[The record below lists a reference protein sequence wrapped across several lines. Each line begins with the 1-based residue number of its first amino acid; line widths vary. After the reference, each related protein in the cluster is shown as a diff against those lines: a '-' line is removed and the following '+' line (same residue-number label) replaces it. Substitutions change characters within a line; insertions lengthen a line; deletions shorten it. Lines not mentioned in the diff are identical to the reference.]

1 LLIIGKFFSE
11 DSVMDKESYD
21 YAMDDITRPL
31 LASGQAERVSR
42 VTPFIGKTYAG
53 GASVKVSYSANP
65 SIPDVLNVLAEAQY
79 LDDGFIAL
87 DMDGLEWV
95 SIKHPVLV
103 VPVVQNSLLVGSYR
117 FLDKETVQT
126 LAKSR
131 NLKGMRAKFA
141 KLP

>member
-1 LLIIGKFFSE
+1 
-11 DSVMDKESYD
+11 MDKESYD
-21 YAMDDITRPL
+21 YAMDDIVRPL
-31 LASGQAERVSR
+31 LSAGYTARVSR

-53 GASVKVSYSANP
+53 GASVKVTSSTNP
-65 SIPDVLNVLAEAQY
+65 SVPDVLNALAEAQY

-87 DMDGLEWV
+87 DIDGLEGV
-95 SIKHPVLV
+95 SAKQPVLV

-117 FLDKETVQT
+117 FLDKDSVRE

-131 NLKGMRAKFA
+131 NLKSMRAKFA

>member
-1 LLIIGKFFSE
+1 MLIIGKFFSE

-31 LASGQAERVSR
+31 LASGQADRVSR
-42 VTPFIGKTYAG
+42 VTPFLGKTYAG
-53 GASVKVSYSANP
+53 GASVRVSYSANP
-65 SIPDVLNVLAEAQY
+65 SVPDVLNVLAEAQY

-87 DMDGLEWV
+87 DIDGLEGA
-95 SIKHPVLV
+95 SGKQPVLV

-117 FLDKETVQT
+117 FLDKESVQA

-131 NLKGMRAKFA
+131 NLKSMRAKFA

>member
-1 LLIIGKFFSE
+1 
-11 DSVMDKESYD
+11 MDKDSYD

-53 GASVKVSYSANP
+53 GASIKALFSNNP

-87 DMDGLEWV
+87 DIDGLEGA
-95 SIKHPVLV
+95 SGKQPVLV

-117 FLDKETVQT
+117 FLDKESVQA

-131 NLKGMRAKFA
+131 NLKSMRTKFA

>member
-31 LASGQAERVSR
+31 LAAGQAERVSR

-65 SIPDVLNVLAEAQY
+65 SVPDVLNVLAEAQY

-87 DMDGLEWV
+87 DMDGLGEV
-95 SIKHPVLV
+95 SEKQPVLV
-103 VPVVQNSLLVGSYR
+103 IPVAQKTLVVDSCR
-117 FLDKETVQT
+117 FVDKDSVRE

-131 NLKGMRAKFA
+131 NLKSMRTKFA

>member
-1 LLIIGKFFSE
+1 
-11 DSVMDKESYD
+11 MDKESYD

-31 LASGQAERVSR
+31 LASGKAERVSR

-103 VPVVQNSLLVGSYR
+103 VPVVQKTLLVDWYR

>member
-1 LLIIGKFFSE
+1 MLIIGKFFSE

-21 YAMDDITRPL
+21 YAMDDIARPL
-31 LASGQAERVSR
+31 LAAGQVERVSR
-42 VTPFIGKTYAG
+42 VTPFLGKTYAG

-87 DMDGLEWV
+87 DMDGLERV

-103 VPVVQNSLLVGSYR
+103 VPVVQKTLLAGSYR
-117 FLDKETVQT
+117 FLDKESVQT

-131 NLKGMRAKFA
+131 NLKSMRSKFA

>member
-1 LLIIGKFFSE
+1 
-11 DSVMDKESYD
+11 MDKESYD
-21 YAMDDITRPL
+21 YAMDDIARPL

-53 GASVKVSYSANP
+53 GASIKVLSSNNP
-65 SIPDVLNVLAEAQY
+65 SIPDVLEVLSKAQF

-87 DMDGLEWV
+87 DIDGLEGV
-95 SIKHPVLV
+95 SEKQLVLV
-103 VPVVQNSLLVGSYR
+103 IPVAQKTLVVDSCRFVDKDSVQA
-117 FLDKETVQT
+117 

-131 NLKGMRAKFA
+131 NLKSMRSKFA

>member
-1 LLIIGKFFSE
+1 MLIIGKFFSE

-21 YAMDDITRPL
+21 YAMDDIARPL

-53 GASVKVSYSANP
+53 GASVRVSYSANP

-87 DMDGLEWV
+87 DIDGLEGA
-95 SIKHPVLV
+95 SGKQPVLV

-117 FLDKETVQT
+117 FLDKESVQA

-131 NLKGMRAKFA
+131 NLKSMRAKFA

>member
-1 LLIIGKFFSE
+1 
-11 DSVMDKESYD
+11 MDKESYD
-21 YAMDDITRPL
+21 YAMDDIARPL

-53 GASVKVSYSANP
+53 GASVRVSYSANP

-87 DMDGLEWV
+87 DIDGLEGA
-95 SIKHPVLV
+95 SGKQPVLV
-103 VPVVQNSLLVGSYR
+103 VPVVQRTLLAGSYR
-117 FLDKETVQT
+117 FLDKESVQT

-131 NLKGMRAKFA
+131 NLKSMRTKFA

>member
-1 LLIIGKFFSE
+1 
-11 DSVMDKESYD
+11 MDKESYD

-31 LASGQAERVSR
+31 LASGQADRVSR

-53 GASVKVSYSANP
+53 GASIKALFSNNP
-65 SIPDVLNVLAEAQY
+65 SIPDVLEVLSKAHF

-87 DMDGLEWV
+87 DMDGLGEV
-95 SIKHPVLV
+95 SAKYPVLV
-103 VPVVQNSLLVGSYR
+103 VPVAQKTLVVDSCR
-117 FLDKETVQT
+117 FVDKDSVRE

-131 NLKGMRAKFA
+131 NLKSMRTKFA

>member
-1 LLIIGKFFSE
+1 
-11 DSVMDKESYD
+11 MDKESYD
-21 YAMDDITRPL
+21 YVMDDIARPL
-31 LASGQAERVSR
+31 LASGQAGRVSR

-65 SIPDVLNVLAEAQY
+65 SVPDVLNVLAEAQY

-87 DMDGLEWV
+87 DIDGLEGA
-95 SIKHPVLV
+95 SGKQPVLV
-103 VPVVQNSLLVGSYR
+103 VPVVHQTLVVGSYR
-117 FLDKETVQT
+117 FLDKESVRE

-131 NLKGMRAKFA
+131 NLKSMRSKFA

>member
-1 LLIIGKFFSE
+1 MLIIGKFFSE

-21 YAMDDITRPL
+21 YAMDDIVRPL
-31 LASGQAERVSR
+31 LASGHASRVSR
-42 VTPFIGKTYAG
+42 VTPFIGKTYSG

-65 SIPDVLNVLAEAQY
+65 SIPDVLNVLAEA
-79 LDDGFIAL
+79 LDI
-87 DMDGLEWV
+87 DGLEGA
-95 SIKHPVLV
+95 SGKQPVLV

-117 FLDKETVQT
+117 FLDKESVQA

-131 NLKGMRAKFA
+131 NLKSMRAKFA

>member
-1 LLIIGKFFSE
+1 MLIIGKFFSE

-31 LASGQAERVSR
+31 LAAGQAERVSR

-53 GASVKVSYSANP
+53 GASIKALFSNNP
-65 SIPDVLNVLAEAQY
+65 SIPDVLEVLSKAQF

-87 DMDGLEWV
+87 DMDGLGEV
-95 SIKHPVLV
+95 SAKYPVLV
-103 VPVVQNSLLVGSYR
+103 VPVVQRTLLAGSYR
-117 FLDKETVQT
+117 FLDKDSVRE

-131 NLKGMRAKFA
+131 NLKSMRTKFS

>member
-1 LLIIGKFFSE
+1 MLIIGKFFSE

-21 YAMDDITRPL
+21 YAMDDIARPL
-31 LASGQAERVSR
+31 LASGQVER
-42 VTPFIGKTYAG
+42 
-53 GASVKVSYSANP
+53 VSYSANP

-87 DMDGLEWV
+87 DMDGLGEV
-95 SIKHPVLV
+95 SAKYPVLV
-103 VPVVQNSLLVGSYR
+103 VPVVQRTLLAGSYR
-117 FLDKETVQT
+117 FLDKESVQT

-131 NLKGMRAKFA
+131 NLKSMRSKFA

>member
-1 LLIIGKFFSE
+1 
-11 DSVMDKESYD
+11 MDKESYD

-53 GASVKVSYSANP
+53 GASVKVLYSANP
-65 SIPDVLNVLAEAQY
+65 SVPDVLNALAEAQY

-103 VPVVQNSLLVGSYR
+103 VPVVKNSLLVGSYR
-117 FLDKETVQT
+117 FLDKESVRE

-131 NLKGMRAKFA
+131 NLKSMRAKFA

>member
-1 LLIIGKFFSE
+1 
-11 DSVMDKESYD
+11 MDKESYD
-21 YAMDDITRPL
+21 YAMDDLTRPL

-53 GASVKVSYSANP
+53 GASVKVTYSTNP

-87 DMDGLEWV
+87 DIDGLEGV
-95 SIKHPVLV
+95 SAKQPVLV
-103 VPVVQNSLLVGSYR
+103 VPVVQRTLLAGSYR
-117 FLDKETVQT
+117 FLDKESVQT

-131 NLKGMRAKFA
+131 NLKSMRTKFA

>member
-21 YAMDDITRPL
+21 YAMDDIARPL

-53 GASVKVSYSANP
+53 GASVRVSYSANP

-87 DMDGLEWV
+87 DIDGLEGA
-95 SIKHPVLV
+95 SGKQPVLV
-103 VPVVQNSLLVGSYR
+103 VPVVQRTLLAGSYR
-117 FLDKETVQT
+117 FLDKESVQT

-131 NLKGMRAKFA
+131 NLKSMRTKFA

>member
-1 LLIIGKFFSE
+1 MLIIGKFFSE

-21 YAMDDITRPL
+21 YAMDDIARPL
-31 LASGQAERVSR
+31 LASGQADRVSR

-53 GASVKVSYSANP
+53 GASVKVSYGANP
-65 SIPDVLNVLAEAQY
+65 SVPDVLNVLAEAHY

-87 DMDGLEWV
+87 DIDGLGEV
-95 SIKHPVLV
+95 SAKQPVLV
-103 VPVVQNSLLVGSYR
+103 VPVVQRTLLAGSYR
-117 FLDKETVQT
+117 FLDKESVQA

-131 NLKGMRAKFA
+131 NLKGMRSKFA

>member
-21 YAMDDITRPL
+21 YAMDDIARPL

-65 SIPDVLNVLAEAQY
+65 SVPDVLNVLAEAHY

-87 DMDGLEWV
+87 DIDGLEGA
-95 SIKHPVLV
+95 SGKQPVLV

-117 FLDKETVQT
+117 FLDKESVRE

-131 NLKGMRAKFA
+131 NLKSMRTKFA

>member
-1 LLIIGKFFSE
+1 
-11 DSVMDKESYD
+11 MDKESYD

-103 VPVVQNSLLVGSYR
+103 VPVVQKTLLVDWYR

>member
-1 LLIIGKFFSE
+1 
-11 DSVMDKESYD
+11 MDKESYD

-53 GASVKVSYSANP
+53 GASVRVSYSANP

-87 DMDGLEWV
+87 DMDGLGEV
-95 SIKHPVLV
+95 SAKYPVLV
-103 VPVVQNSLLVGSYR
+103 VPVVPVVQRTLLAGSYR
-117 FLDKETVQT
+117 FLDKESVQT

-131 NLKGMRAKFA
+131 NLKSMRSKFA

>member
-1 LLIIGKFFSE
+1 
-11 DSVMDKESYD
+11 MDKESYD

-31 LASGQAERVSR
+31 LASGQADRVSR
-42 VTPFIGKTYAG
+42 VTPFLGKTYAG
-53 GASVKVSYSANP
+53 GASVKVSYNANP
-65 SIPDVLNVLAEAQY
+65 SVPDVLNVLAEVQY

-87 DMDGLEWV
+87 DMDGLEGV

-103 VPVVQNSLLVGSYR
+103 VPVVQRTLLAGSYR
-117 FLDKETVQT
+117 FLDKESVQT

-131 NLKGMRAKFA
+131 NLKSMRAKFA

>member
-1 LLIIGKFFSE
+1 
-11 DSVMDKESYD
+11 MDKESYD
-21 YAMDDITRPL
+21 YAMDDIARPM

-53 GASVKVSYSANP
+53 GASVKVSYSANL
-65 SIPDVLNVLAEAQY
+65 SVPDVLNVLAEAQY

-87 DMDGLEWV
+87 DIDGLDGV
-95 SIKHPVLV
+95 SSKQPVLV
-103 VPVVQNSLLVGSYR
+103 VPVVQRILLVGSYR
-117 FLDKETVQT
+117 FLDKESVRE

-131 NLKGMRAKFA
+131 NLKSMRAKFA

>member
-1 LLIIGKFFSE
+1 
-11 DSVMDKESYD
+11 MDKESYD

-65 SIPDVLNVLAEAQY
+65 SIPDVLNVLTEAQY

-103 VPVVQNSLLVGSYR
+103 VPVVQKTLLVDWYR

>member
-1 LLIIGKFFSE
+1 
-11 DSVMDKESYD
+11 MDKESYD
-21 YAMDDITRPL
+21 YAMDDIVRPL
-31 LASGQAERVSR
+31 LASGHASRVSR
-42 VTPFIGKTYAG
+42 VTPFIGKTYSG

-87 DMDGLEWV
+87 DIDGLEGA
-95 SIKHPVLV
+95 SGKQPVLV
-103 VPVVQNSLLVGSYR
+103 VPVVQRTLLAGSYR
-117 FLDKETVQT
+117 FLDKESVQT

-131 NLKGMRAKFA
+131 NLKSMRAKFA

>member
-1 LLIIGKFFSE
+1 
-11 DSVMDKESYD
+11 MDKESYD
-21 YAMDDITRPL
+21 YAMDDIVRPL

-53 GASVKVSYSANP
+53 GASIKALFSNNP
-65 SIPDVLNVLAEAQY
+65 SIPDVLEVLSKEQF

-87 DMDGLEWV
+87 DMDGLGEV
-95 SIKHPVLV
+95 SAKYPVLV
-103 VPVVQNSLLVGSYR
+103 VPVVQRTLLAGSYR
-117 FLDKETVQT
+117 FLDKESVQA

-131 NLKGMRAKFA
+131 NLKSMRAKFA

>member
-1 LLIIGKFFSE
+1 MLIIGKFFSE

-31 LASGQAERVSR
+31 LASGQADRVSR

-53 GASVKVSYSANP
+53 GASVRVSYSANP
-65 SIPDVLNVLAEAQY
+65 SVPDVLNVLAEAQY

-87 DMDGLEWV
+87 DIDGLEGA
-95 SIKHPVLV
+95 SGKQPVLV

-117 FLDKETVQT
+117 FLDKESVQA

-131 NLKGMRAKFA
+131 NLKSMRAKFA

>member
-1 LLIIGKFFSE
+1 MLIIGKFFSE

-53 GASVKVSYSANP
+53 GASIKALFSNNP
-65 SIPDVLNVLAEAQY
+65 PIPDVLEVLSKAQF

-87 DMDGLEWV
+87 DIDGLEGV
-95 SIKHPVLV
+95 SEKQPVLV
-103 VPVVQNSLLVGSYR
+103 IPVVQKTLLAGSYR
-117 FLDKETVQT
+117 FLDKESVQA

-131 NLKGMRAKFA
+131 NLKSMRSKFA

>member
-1 LLIIGKFFSE
+1 
-11 DSVMDKESYD
+11 MDKESYD

-31 LASGQAERVSR
+31 LVAGQAERVSR
-42 VTPFIGKTYAG
+42 VTPFLGKTYAG

-65 SIPDVLNVLAEAQY
+65 SVPDVLNVLAEVQY

-87 DMDGLEWV
+87 DIDGLDGV
-95 SIKHPVLV
+95 SAKHPVLV
-103 VPVVQNSLLVGSYR
+103 VPVVQRTLLAGSYR
-117 FLDKETVQT
+117 FLDKESVQA

-131 NLKGMRAKFA
+131 NLKSMRSKFA

>member
-1 LLIIGKFFSE
+1 
-11 DSVMDKESYD
+11 MDKESYD
-21 YAMDDITRPL
+21 YAMDDIVRPP
-31 LASGQAERVSR
+31 LASGHASRVSR
-42 VTPFIGKTYAG
+42 VTPFIGKTYSG

-87 DMDGLEWV
+87 DIDGLEGA
-95 SIKHPVLV
+95 SGKQPVLV

-117 FLDKETVQT
+117 FLDKESVQA

-131 NLKGMRAKFA
+131 NLKSMRAKFA

>member
-1 LLIIGKFFSE
+1 
-11 DSVMDKESYD
+11 MDKESYD
-21 YAMDDITRPL
+21 YAMDDIARPL
-31 LASGQAERVSR
+31 LASGQVDRVSR

-53 GASVKVSYSANP
+53 GASIKALFSNNP

-87 DMDGLEWV
+87 DIDGLDGV
-95 SIKHPVLV
+95 SSKQPVLV
-103 VPVVQNSLLVGSYR
+103 VPVVQRTLLVGSYR
-117 FLDKETVQT
+117 FLDKESVQA

-131 NLKGMRAKFA
+131 NLKSMRTKFA